1 MGAHLDGI
9 QTAVLLVLAVVGAG
23 AHRTLDGVVGGAGAA
38 VVHAVAHRMV
48 PPCFLQWVLPG
59 VVCAVRPGLM
69 QKNRPVTFGVDGK
82 SLAISPT
89 SLVEDCLIVYNKIE
103 IMEG

>member
-1 MGAHLDGI
+1 MLFTVGLEYG
-9 QTAVLLVLAVVGAG
+9 VL
-23 AHRTLDGVVGGAGAA
+23 
-38 VVHAVAHRMV
+38 
-48 PPCFLQWVLPG
+48 
-59 VVCAVRPGLM
+59 VCAVRPGLM

>member
-1 MGAHLDGI
+1 
-9 QTAVLLVLAVVGAG
+9 
-23 AHRTLDGVVGGAGAA
+23 
-38 VVHAVAHRMV
+38 
-48 PPCFLQWVLPG
+48 
-59 VVCAVRPGLM
+59 M